1 MMTSNG
7 DTETFNGHSKTHSN
21 GVAKGKAVA
30 SKTLNGTN
38 RGQNVNG
45 SAANGP
51 SPASRN
57 LSPTYLGHSREE
69 VSRLIIQALQDLGYT
84 ASASNLGQES
94 GFELESS
101 QVAEFRD
108 AIMQGSWVVA
118 ESLLFDGSSS
128 AKIGAENGTEST
140 SRGLS
145 LADHAQP
152 DLMRFWLR
160 EQKFLELLEARQ
172 THQALRVLRTELT
185 PVNHDVDKLH
195 FLSR

>member
-1 MMTSNG
+1 MTSNG
-7 DTETFNGHSKTHSN
+7 DTETLNGHSKPHSN
-21 GVAKGKAVA
+21 GVAKGNAVA
-30 SKTLNGTN
+30 SKASNGTSK
-38 RGQNVNG
+38 GHNVNG
-45 SAANGP
+45 SATNGH

-57 LSPTYLGHSREE
+57 LSPTHLGHSREE

-84 ASASNLGQES
+84 ASASNLRQES

-108 AIMQGSWVVA
+108 AVMQGSWVLA

-128 AKIGAENGTEST
+128 AKIVAGNGTGST
-140 SRGLS
+140 SRGLG

-152 DLMRFWLR
+152 GLMRFWLR
-160 EQKFLELLEARQ
+160 EQKFLELLEARE